1 MWVSSPPAVTTT
13 APSSAADLEQVIA
26 ILEQALTLKA
36 NAGGAI
42 KAQVRKA
49 LELLQVETELRL

>member
-1 MWVSSPPAVTTT
+1 AVTTT